1 MFHLILKLNNYYLTI
16 IYNNLCHLNIL
27 YIMYNYF
34 LSNLFLF
41 NQMTH
46 FILDSQ

>member
-1 MFHLILKLNNYYLTI
+1 MFHPILRPNNYYLII

-46 FILDSQ
+46 FISGSQ